1 MTKYTATVQH
11 DPDTDELAIPLPQEL
26 LDQLGWTIGDTL
38 TWTDNNDGSFTIR
51 KKAMS
56 DEELI
61 KTLTTASKSVGD
73 NIALS
78 MLLLIAAERIEVLTK
93 NNNE

>member
-1 MTKYTATVQH
+1 MITSFTATVQH
-11 DPDTDELAIPLPQEL
+11 DPDTGELGIPLPQEL
-26 LDQLGWTIGDTL
+26 LDQLGWAIGDTL
-38 TWTDNNDGSFTIR
+38 TWTDNNDGSFTIK

-61 KTLTTASKSVGD
+61 KTLTAASKSIGD

-93 NNNE
+93 ND